1 MYTEVMLCTPHYYI
15 IFRGGIIGST
25 NVQGEEVK
33 KLDVLAND
41 LFINMLKSSFN
52 VGVMISEENE
62 QLIEVDA
69 GLRGKYVVAFDPL
82 DGSSNIDCLVSIGSI
97 FGIWKK
103 VCGSFINDSKS
114 HIFI

>member
-1 MYTEVMLCTPHYYI
+1 MKWYLI
-15 IFRGGIIGST
+15 INYGVISRGSAVGNT

-33 KLDVLAND
+33 QLDVLAND

-97 FGIWKK
+97 FGIWRKAC
-103 VCGSFINDSKS
+103 VFLWCELFIY
-114 HIFI
+114 I

>member
-1 MYTEVMLCTPHYYI
+1 MK
-15 IFRGGIIGST
+15 
-25 NVQGEEVK
+25 Q
-33 KLDVLAND
+33 LDVLAND

-103 VCGSFINDSKS
+103 VFSNVLCTIHVCCMYICMCVGLC
-114 HIFI
+114 

>member
-1 MYTEVMLCTPHYYI
+1 M
-15 IFRGGIIGST
+15 
-25 NVQGEEVK
+25 K

-103 VCGSFINDSKS
+103 VLIVCVNVCGGVYIYVVYG
-114 HIFI
+114 

>member
-1 MYTEVMLCTPHYYI
+1 M
-15 IFRGGIIGST
+15 
-25 NVQGEEVK
+25 
-33 KLDVLAND
+33 LAND

-103 VCGSFINDSKS
+103 VSIVCVNVCGVYYICCIWVSSNLGEYACVCTHFMLNLA
-114 HIFI
+114 